1 MKEFGIYT
9 FAFKKAAP
17 KSGIAAYVG
26 NDYSNNDFMV
36 GEIDLSSKAYIDLPL
51 EVACKKRIAQEL
63 KAKKGLSYFDMNDIE
78 DFQCFRIIADKT
90 SHVDTDIRNFIIKY
104 IKGTSIVKETNEVV
118 HNIQRYWL
126 NKAIESYAKN
136 DTDIYRVNSFDLY
149 TYQKKLKDKALAW
162 LRYHTRCLF
171 HLSTRGGKSFLSLIT
186 ALEDGAN
193 NILILTPF
201 PAAQES
207 FADIVKFHTRFTGWR
222 FYTKEDIDNNT
233 KFQSNHNVIL
243 LSWQIFDKDL
253 EKQKIKNIFDQI
265 TFTHAII
272 DETHNTSASV
282 RSQTICDRINDDV
295 LENTEEIQSLET
307 ITDEA
312 VAEMTSKLVGLKEIH
327 LSGTPYND
335 ILSARFTKDETFT
348 FDFIDLIKLDKQ
360 THEVG
365 FPELNIFNIC
375 NMATLNDLLV
385 KARPDV
391 FERDE
396 GFSLKKAFATKART
410 MAILDLLFDTA
421 FNPESSDTFDGT
433 EDNRLVF
440 DGKKNKHALCFV
452 PTIKAASWAESY
464 LKVKFENS
472 SNPILSKY
480 KVLAVSGETSTGN
493 DIDTS
498 AKKGGLEKYVNE
510 FEAANDYT
518 IVITCLKLTTGVTLS
533 KTDSILLMRNC
544 SSVETFIQIL
554 FRAMTPNKEKS
565 EANLYCLDSEICL
578 NVVKETL
585 RIRQECDDKTD
596 TEHIKELF
604 GIMNFKKF
612 WTHDGFKFDIDNA
625 NEWLA
630 AVKDIPVNLNL
641 FKMFSTAAL
650 SCMIGDLTQEQ
661 KDALLSLDTIKTDA
675 KKKVVAKGVGGNL
688 KQRNEKSNNHTKHSY
703 TQSEV
708 EQLLAGLETL
718 FAHLDWAIINNNIT
732 SVEDLFTNYH
742 IELEDGK
749 TPNFVRN

>member
-26 NDYSNNDFMV
+26 NDCSNNDFMV
-36 GEIDLSSKAYIDLPL
+36 GEIDLSSKAYMGLSL
-51 EVACKKRIAQEL
+51 EAACKKRIAQEL
-63 KAKKGLSYFDMNDIE
+63 KAKKGLSYFDMNDIV
-78 DFQCFRIIADKT
+78 DLRCIRISADKT
-90 SHVDTDIRNFIIKY
+90 SHVDTDIRNFIIKH

-118 HNIQRYWL
+118 HNISRHLL
-126 NKAIESYAKN
+126 NKAIESYANN
-136 DTDIYRVNSFDLY
+136 DTDIYRVDSFDLY
-149 TYQKKLKDKALAW
+149 TYQKELKDNALAW

-207 FADIVKFHTRFTGWR
+207 FANIVKFHTRFTSWR

-421 FNPESSDTFDGT
+421 FNP
-433 EDNRLVF
+433 
-440 DGKKNKHALCFV
+440 
-452 PTIKAASWAESY
+452 
-464 LKVKFENS
+464 
-472 SNPILSKY
+472 
-480 KVLAVSGETSTGN
+480 
-493 DIDTS
+493 
-498 AKKGGLEKYVNE
+498 
-510 FEAANDYT
+510 
-518 IVITCLKLTTGVTLS
+518 
-533 KTDSILLMRNC
+533 
-544 SSVETFIQIL
+544 
-554 FRAMTPNKEKS
+554 
-565 EANLYCLDSEICL
+565 
-578 NVVKETL
+578 
-585 RIRQECDDKTD
+585 
-596 TEHIKELF
+596 
-604 GIMNFKKF
+604 
-612 WTHDGFKFDIDNA
+612 
-625 NEWLA
+625 
-630 AVKDIPVNLNL
+630 
-641 FKMFSTAAL
+641 
-650 SCMIGDLTQEQ
+650 
-661 KDALLSLDTIKTDA
+661 
-675 KKKVVAKGVGGNL
+675 
-688 KQRNEKSNNHTKHSY
+688 
-703 TQSEV
+703 
-708 EQLLAGLETL
+708 
-718 FAHLDWAIINNNIT
+718 
-732 SVEDLFTNYH
+732 
-742 IELEDGK
+742 
-749 TPNFVRN
+749 

>member
-90 SHVDTDIRNFIIKY
+90 SHVDTDIRNFIIKH

-126 NKAIESYAKN
+126 NKAIEKYAKN
-136 DTDIYRVNSFDLY
+136 DTDIYRVHSFDLY

-162 LRYHTRCLF
+162 LRYHIRCLF

-348 FDFIDLIKLDKQ
+348 FDFIDLIKLDKR

-410 MAILDLLFDTA
+410 IAILDLLFDTA

-452 PTIKAASWAESY
+452 PTIKAASWAENY
-464 LKVKFENS
+464 LKTKFENS

-518 IVITCLKLTTGVTLS
+518 IVITCLKLTTGVTLR

-554 FRAMTPNKEKS
+554 FRAMTPNEEKS

-612 WTHDGFKFDIDNA
+612 WAHDGFKFDINNA

-650 SCMIGDLTQEQ
+650 SCMISDLTQEQ
-661 KDALLSLDTIKTDA
+661 KDALLSLDTIKTDT
-675 KKKVVAKGVGGNL
+675 KKKAIAKGVGGNL
-688 KQRNEKSNNHTKHSY
+688 KQRNEKGNNHAKHSY

-732 SVEDLFTNYH
+732 SVEDLFNNYH

-749 TPNFVRN
+749 IPNFVRN

>member
-126 NKAIESYAKN
+126 NRAIEKYAKN
-136 DTDIYRVNSFDLY
+136 DTDIYRINSFDLY
-149 TYQKKLKDKALAW
+149 TYQRKLKAKALAW
-162 LRYHTRCLF
+162 LHYRTRCLF

-348 FDFIDLIKLDKQ
+348 FDFIDLLKLDKQ

-421 FNPESSDTFDGT
+421 FNPESSDTFDGA

-452 PTIKAASWAESY
+452 PTIKAASWAADY
-464 LKVKFENS
+464 LKTKFEKS

-480 KVLAVSGETSTGN
+480 KVLAVSGDTSTGK

-518 IVITCLKLTTGVTLS
+518 IVITCLKLTTGVTLN

-585 RIRQECDDKTD
+585 RIRQERDDKTD

-612 WTHDGFKFDIDNA
+612 WAHDGFKFDINNA

-650 SCMIGDLTQEQ
+650 SCMIGGLTQEQ
-661 KDALLSLDTIKTDA
+661 KDALLSLDTIKTDT
-675 KKKVVAKGVGGNL
+675 KKKTIAKGVGGNL
-688 KQRNEKSNNHTKHSY
+688 KQRNEKGNNHTKHSY

-732 SVEDLFTNYH
+732 SVEDLFNNYH

-749 TPNFVRN
+749 IPNFVRN

>member
-9 FAFKKAAP
+9 FAFKKDAP
-17 KSGIAAYVG
+17 KSSIVAYRG
-26 NDYSNNDFMV
+26 SDYTPNDFMV
-36 GEIDLSSKAYIDLPL
+36 GEIDLSSKAYIGLPL

-63 KAKKGLSYFDMNDIE
+63 KAKKGVGFFDMNDIV
-78 DFQCFRIIADKT
+78 DLKCFRIHADKA
-90 SHVDTDIRNFIIKY
+90 SHVDDDIRKFIIKY
-104 IKGTSIVKETNEVV
+104 IKGTAIVKDTNEVI
-118 HNIQRYWL
+118 HSISRHWL
-126 NKAIESYAKN
+126 NRAIEKYVKN
-136 DTDIYRVNSFDLY
+136 DTDVYRVDSFDLY
-149 TYQKKLKDKALAW
+149 TYQKELKAKALAW
-162 LRYHTRCLF
+162 LHYHTRCLF

-282 RSQTICDRINDDV
+282 RSQAICDSINDDV
-295 LENTEEIQSLET
+295 LENTEEIQSLAS

-312 VAEMTSKLVGLKEIH
+312 VAEMNSKLVGLKEIH

-348 FDFIDLIKLDKQ
+348 FDFMDLIKFDKQ

-365 FPELNIFNIC
+365 FPELNIFNLC
-375 NMATLNDLLV
+375 NMTTLNDLLV
-385 KARPDV
+385 KVRPDV
-391 FERDE
+391 FEREE

-410 MAILDLLFDTA
+410 MALLDLLFDVA

-440 DGKKNKHALCFV
+440 DGKKNKHVLCFV
-452 PTIKAASWAESY
+452 PTIKAASWAADY
-464 LKVKFENS
+464 LKAKFES
-472 SNPILSKY
+472 SSSPILNKY

-518 IVITCLKLTTGVTLS
+518 IVITCLKLTTGVTLR

-565 EANLYCLDSEICL
+565 EANLYCLDSDICL

-585 RIRQECDDKTD
+585 KIRQEHDNQTD
-596 TEHIKELF
+596 TDHIKELF

-612 WTHDGFKFDIDNA
+612 WANDGFEFDITNA
-625 NEWLA
+625 SEWLA

-641 FKMFSTAAL
+641 LKMLPTAAL
-650 SCMIGDLTQEQ
+650 SCMITDLTQEQ
-661 KDALLSLDTIKTDA
+661 KEALLSLEPTKTEI
-675 KKKVVAKGVGGNL
+675 KKKAVAEGVGGNI
-688 KQRNEKSNNHTKHSY
+688 KQRNYKTNAVKGSHTTS
-703 TQSEV
+703 QI
-708 EQLLAGLETL
+708 EQLLARLETL
-718 FAHLDWAIINNNIT
+718 FAHLDWAIINNDIT
-732 SVEDLFTNYH
+732 SIEDLFNNYH

>member
-90 SHVDTDIRNFIIKY
+90 SHVDTDIRNFIIKH
-104 IKGTSIVKETNEVV
+104 IRGTSIVKETNEVV

-126 NKAIESYAKN
+126 NRAIKKYAKN

-149 TYQKKLKDKALAW
+149 TYQKELKSKALAW
-162 LRYHTRCLF
+162 LHYHARCLF

-312 VAEMTSKLVGLKEIH
+312 VAEMTSKLTGLKEIH

-348 FDFIDLIKLDKQ
+348 FDFIDLIKRDKQ

-452 PTIKAASWAESY
+452 PTIKAASWAENY
-464 LKVKFENS
+464 LKTKFENS
-472 SNPILSKY
+472 SNPILRKY

-518 IVITCLKLTTGVTLS
+518 IVITCLKLTTGVTLR

-612 WTHDGFKFDIDNA
+612 WAHDGFKFDINNA

-650 SCMIGDLTQEQ
+650 SCMISDLTQEQ
-661 KDALLSLDTIKTDA
+661 RDALLSLDTIKTDT
-675 KKKVVAKGVGGNL
+675 KKKAIAKGVGGNL
-688 KQRNEKSNNHTKHSY
+688 KQRNEKGNNHAKHSY

-732 SVEDLFTNYH
+732 SVEDLFNNYH

-749 TPNFVRN
+749 IPNFVRN

>member
-9 FAFKKAAP
+9 FAFKQAAP
-17 KSGIAAYVG
+17 KSGIAAYRG
-26 NDYSNNDFMV
+26 SDHDTNDFMV
-36 GEIDLSSKAYIDLPL
+36 GEIDLSSKAYIGLPL
-51 EVACKKRIAQEL
+51 KVACKKRIAQEL
-63 KAKKGLSYFDMNDIE
+63 KAKKGLSFFDMSDIV
-78 DFQCFRIIADKT
+78 DLQCFRISADKV
-90 SHVDTDIRNFIIKY
+90 SHVDDDIRKFIIKY
-104 IKGTSIVKETNEVV
+104 VKDTAIVKDTNEVI
-118 HNIQRYWL
+118 HNISRNLL
-126 NKAIESYAKN
+126 NSAIDKYVKN
-136 DTDIYRVNSFDLY
+136 DTDIYRVDSFDLY
-149 TYQKKLKDKALAW
+149 SYQLKLKAKALAW

-207 FADIVKFHTRFTGWR
+207 FADIVKFHARFAGWR
-222 FYTKEDIDNNT
+222 FYTKEDIDNST
-233 KFQSNHNVIL
+233 KFQPGHNVVL

-272 DETHNTSASV
+272 DETHNTSASA
-282 RSQTICDRINDDV
+282 RSQAICDSINDDV
-295 LENTEEIQSLET
+295 LENTEEIQSLES

-348 FDFIDLIKLDKQ
+348 FDFIDLLKLDKQ

-365 FPELNIFNIC
+365 FPELSIFNLC
-375 NMATLNDLLV
+375 NMTTLNDLLV

-391 FERDE
+391 FEREE

-410 MAILDLLFDTA
+410 MAFLDLLFDVA
-421 FNPESSDTFDGT
+421 FNPESDDAFDGT

-440 DGKKNKHALCFV
+440 DGKKNKHMLCFV
-452 PTIKAASWAESY
+452 PTVKAASWAADY
-464 LKVKFENS
+464 LRAKFENS
-472 SNPILSKY
+472 SNSILSKY
-480 KVLAVSGETSTGN
+480 KVLLVSGETSTGN

-498 AKKGGLEKYVNE
+498 AKRGGLERSVNE

-518 IVITCLKLTTGVTLS
+518 VVITCLKLTTGVTLR

-554 FRAMTPNKEKS
+554 FRAMTPDKEKL
-565 EANLYCLDSEICL
+565 EANLYCLDSNICL

-585 RIRQECDDKTD
+585 RIRQEHDNQTD
-596 TEHIKELF
+596 TDHIKELF

-612 WTHDGFKFDIDNA
+612 WAHDGFKFNITNA
-625 NEWLA
+625 SEWLA

-641 FKMFSTAAL
+641 LKMLPTAAL
-650 SCMIGDLTQEQ
+650 SCMITDLTQEQ
-661 KDALLSLDTIKTDA
+661 KEALLSLEPTKTEV
-675 KKKVVAKGVGGNL
+675 KKKAVAEGVGGNI
-688 KQRNEKSNNHTKHSY
+688 KQRNYKTNSVKGSY
-703 TQSEV
+703 TTSQI
-708 EQLLAGLETL
+708 EQLLARLETL
-718 FAHLDWAIINNNIT
+718 FAHLDWAIINNDIT
-732 SVEDLFTNYH
+732 SIEDLFNNYH
-742 IELEDGK
+742 IELDGT

>member
-118 HNIQRYWL
+118 HNIQIYWL
-126 NKAIESYAKN
+126 NRAIEKYAKN
-136 DTDIYRVNSFDLY
+136 DTDIYRINSFDLY
-149 TYQKKLKDKALAW
+149 TYQRKLKAKALAW
-162 LRYHTRCLF
+162 LHYHTRCLF

-421 FNPESSDTFDGT
+421 FNPESSDTFDGA

-452 PTIKAASWAESY
+452 PTIKAASWAADY
-464 LKVKFENS
+464 LKTKFENS

-518 IVITCLKLTTGVTLS
+518 IVITCLKLTTGVTLN

-612 WTHDGFKFDIDNA
+612 WAHDGFKFDINNA

-650 SCMIGDLTQEQ
+650 SCMIGGLTQEQ
-661 KDALLSLDTIKTDA
+661 KDALLSLDTIKTDT
-675 KKKVVAKGVGGNL
+675 KKKTIAKGVGGNL
-688 KQRNEKSNNHTKHSY
+688 KQRNEKGNNHTKHSY

-732 SVEDLFTNYH
+732 SVEDLFNNYH

-749 TPNFVRN
+749 IPNFVRN